1 MGFGDCVTFVYVAF
15 RTSFCL
21 LLRLFPFGESA
32 VAYLFVYCVE
42 GVAVTLGLGFGNC
55 ATSIYV
61 AVILTF
67 LPLVEISLFVNLPLF
82 LLLSAV
88 QQSLL
93 SWFAFP
99 SFTLPSGYLFVSG
112 RDLSFLV
119 NLPFAS
125 RMPCGRIL
133 VTVINVRTLESAAPK
148 EIMNSGFFSRP
159 VPEDFALDFLCSILL
174 RDEMMV
180 PTHQRGDYLLAFS
193 S

>member
-1 MGFGDCVTFVYVAF
+1 M
-15 RTSFCL
+15 
-21 LLRLFPFGESA
+21 
-32 VAYLFVYCVE
+32 AYLFVCCVE
-42 GVAVTLGLGFGNC
+42 RVAVTLGLGFVDR

-67 LPLVEISLFVNLPLF
+67 LPLVEISLFENLLLF

-125 RMPCGRIL
+125 RLPCGRIL
-133 VTVINVRTLESAAPK
+133 ATVINVRKLESTAPK
-148 EIMNSGFFSRP
+148 EIMNNGFFSRP